1 MTLTTGRM
9 VDRAAGWIRESAG
22 LDTAFIQLT
31 KLWPLRRAEV
41 VERDGKVYVRN

>member
-1 MTLTTGRM
+1 M
-9 VDRAAGWIRESAG
+9 VVGPQAGFEKVPG

-41 VERDGKVYVRN
+41 VEHDGKVYVRT